1 LSLAKLVFN
10 KEKNRMSGQKKP
22 FEPSFTL
29 PTLLDMKAAQEKS
42 IAEKKKLQDLAGTA
56 PAQPGKVD

>member
-1 LSLAKLVFN
+1 
-10 KEKNRMSGQKKP
+10 MSGQKKP

-56 PAQPGKVD
+56 PAQPGKVG